1 MLSRKVR
8 LISLIALVLV
18 GALFTMLGSN
28 MFFSDIGNIA
38 VGFARSTILIT
49 IPAATFAVTFA
60 VAILYMVR
68 VEKHPDCVKRITKLY
83 LILAA
88 ALNGLGVVCNIAGS
102 LMVYGTLVAK
112 NPFPGYT
119 IIFLVLQLA
128 VMGCAL
134 FFLLTKVKALPE
146 DEGKVKVN
154 FLYVL
159 KTIGWFLF
167 IMLVLNRLGTLL
179 GAPFYVYLRNLYKT
193 FPFYIYL
200 LVPLFLGFVEVMYVY
215 KLLEKKQILLLTYIA
230 IGVNVL
236 LFVYIAITGIND
248 TAFISSLSE
257 AMPLERLASKP
268 LELLIH
274 FLSYLGVAA
283 ALLVQNLKK
292 PKEVKE

>member
-1 MLSRKVR
+1 MLTKKFRI
-8 LISLIALVLV
+8 LSLIGLVIV

-38 VGFARSTILIT
+38 VGFARSTMLIT
-49 IPAATFAVTFA
+49 IPAAAVAVTFA
-60 VAILYMVR
+60 IAILYLVR
-68 VEKHPDCVKRITKLY
+68 VEKHPDCLRRITKLY
-83 LILAA
+83 LILIIAI
-88 ALNGLGVVCNIAGS
+88 NGLGIVCNIAGS
-102 LMVYGTLVAK
+102 LMVYGTLVAR

-119 IIFLVLQLA
+119 IIFLVLELA
-128 VMGCAL
+128 MVCGSI
-134 FFLLTKVKALPE
+134 FGLLKLKLLPE
-146 DEGKVKVN
+146 DQGRVKIN

-167 IMLVLNRLGTLL
+167 IMLLLNRLGTLL
-179 GAPFYVYLRNLYKT
+179 GSPFYVYLRNLYKT

-200 LVPLFLGFVEVMYVY
+200 LVPLFLGVLEVLYVY
-215 KLLEKKQILLLTYIA
+215 KLIEKKQLLILTIVGL
-230 IGVNVL
+230 GVNVVS
-236 LFVYIAITGIND
+236 FVYIAVMGIYD

-274 FLSYLGVAA
+274 VLSYLGVGA